1 MAPCEPD
8 LPADVLTLFD
18 LDHTLVPHDSE
29 QVWLDFLVSEGALD
43 AVEVLVRSRE
53 LTERYNRG
61 EAGAIEFTEFYL
73 GLMAP
78 LEVAT
83 LDALRARWI
92 AEIVRPN
99 IVPGARLIVERHRDA
114 GDCVVVS
121 TAVFRYL
128 AEPQAA
134 ELGIR
139 EVIATEPE
147 RHGERFTGRVAG
159 VPNSRDGK
167 VERLHAWLADR
178 GQRLDSF
185 RDVWVYADSINDLP
199 LLLHATRPVAVNA
212 DAMLS
217 ATARHAGWPILTL
230 G

>member
-1 MAPCEPD
+1 

-18 LDHTLVPHDSE
+18 LDHSLVPHDSE
-29 QVWLDFLVSEGALD
+29 QAWLDFLVSEGVVD
-43 AVEVLVRSRE
+43 AHEALVRSRD

-61 EAGAIEFTEFYL
+61 EAGAIEFSEFYL

-78 LEVAT
+78 LDPAKLE
-83 LDALRARWI
+83 ALRERWI
-92 AEIVRPN
+92 AAVVRPKV
-99 IVPGARLIVERHRDA
+99 VPAARLIVERHRDA
-114 GDCVVVS
+114 GDRVVVS
-121 TAVFRYL
+121 TAVFRFL

-134 ELGIR
+134 ELGIAD
-139 EVIATEPE
+139 VIATEPE
-147 RHGERFTGRVAG
+147 RRDDRFTGRVAG
-159 VPNSRDGK
+159 VANSREGK
-167 VERLHAWLADR
+167 VERLHAWLAQR
-178 GQRLDSF
+178 GERLDAF

-199 LLLHATRPVAVNA
+199 LLSHATRPVAVNA